1 MFVDWT
7 KNLKTDEE
15 KQHFEDRIRSSKDV
29 LERLMQLLKER
40 TDSIDMQ
47 TTTLKSFDSP
57 NWANRRAFM
66 DGFKSCSKIINKL
79 IDLDQQKDSYYDR
92 DTTGPKG

>member
-1 MFVDWT
+1 MFIDWT

-15 KQHFEDRIRSSKDV
+15 KQLFENRVIGSKDV
-29 LERLMQLLKER
+29 LERLTQLIEER
-40 TDSIDMQ
+40 TDSIDAQ

-66 DGFKSCSKIINKL
+66 DGFKSCAKIITKL
-79 IDLDQQKDSYYDR
+79 IDLDQQKDTTYDR
-92 DTTGPKG
+92 NTNLKH